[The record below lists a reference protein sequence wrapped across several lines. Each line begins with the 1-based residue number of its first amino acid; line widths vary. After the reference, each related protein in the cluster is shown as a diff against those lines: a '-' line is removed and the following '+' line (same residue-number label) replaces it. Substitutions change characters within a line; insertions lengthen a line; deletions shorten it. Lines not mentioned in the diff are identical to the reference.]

1 MQTAVQINILYG
13 GPCLQIGNPMTPQIA
28 VGVFSVLTSDRGKFN
43 TCKCHNTASYYK
55 LRRKKME
62 KVDRK
67 PPNPKTLDIQKKPD
81 RKWVLVCPRKQILTT
96 QVLADTEHGQ
106 GTRLCTDGTDP
117 KTFRSSSSHPVHVE
131 TIGQG
136 LGIFSWSTV

>member
-1 MQTAVQINILYG
+1 
-13 GPCLQIGNPMTPQIA
+13 
-28 VGVFSVLTSDRGKFN
+28 
-43 TCKCHNTASYYK
+43 
-55 LRRKKME
+55 ME

-67 PPNPKTLDIQKKPD
+67 SPNPNTLDIQKKPD

-117 KTFRSSSSHPVHVE
+117 ENTFRSSSSHPVHVE

-136 LGIFSWSTV
+136 LRDVLVEYSIGLQQVNSELKNRTNPGKSGEMSRQWTADGKIDEVQG